1 MYYSAGTDSQT
12 VYDETVG
19 RRMKT
24 NVMAKQESKLT
35 FIGLSGEKEREK
47 QRNKVANLLLA
58 SSFLA
63 AGSRACACLFCISL
77 YCKVDYVGIY
87 RLSKLSIG
95 YARIGLMRLPRK
107 NSHSNS
113 VPN

>member
-1 MYYSAGTDSQT
+1 
-12 VYDETVG
+12 
-19 RRMKT
+19 MKT

-63 AGSRACACLFCISL
+63 AGSRACVCLFFISL
-77 YCKVDYVGIY
+77 YCKVDYTGID
-87 RLSKLSIG
+87 RLSKLLIG
-95 YARIGLMRLPRK
+95 YARIGLMRLPGK
-107 NSHSNS
+107 NSQIYS